1 MADAERM
8 IDQAVLRMLRHAVVE
23 VRRTNKVAKAVV
35 REAEQL
41 LQTANRLGAS
51 ILLGRTERE

>member
-1 MADAERM
+1 M

-41 LQTANRLGAS
+41 LQTANRLEAS
-51 ILLGRTERE
+51 IVLGRTERE

>member
-1 MADAERM
+1 M

-23 VRRTNKVAKAVV
+23 VRRTNKVAKVVV